1 MNPEGCEYSQFC
13 LRCRAWRGTL
23 DVTLRQDY
31 KAGEKLFVDFA
42 GDTVPVSDPVTG
54 AAVPAHLFGAT
65 LGASNYT
72 YAEAVLAQNLPVWIT
87 LHVCTFGFMGCVPAI
102 VVPDNTRTAVTRPCR
117 YEPDLNPTYQDM
129 ATHYGTAVIHARVK
143 KPKDKAKVKSAV
155 LIAQRCIIAALRN
168 HAFFSLTELNTAIRE
183 KLMEYNGRE
192 LQKLKVSRK
201 HLFETIDRPVMKALP
216 LTRYEYAER
225 TRHKVN
231 IDCHV
236 EIGRH

>member
-1 MNPEGCEYSQFC
+1 M
-13 LRCRAWRGTL
+13 
-23 DVTLRQDY
+23 
-31 KAGEKLFVDFA
+31 
-42 GDTVPVSDPVTG
+42 
-54 AAVPAHLFGAT
+54 
-65 LGASNYT
+65 
-72 YAEAVLAQNLPVWIT
+72 
-87 LHVCTFGFMGCVPAI
+87 
-102 VVPDNTRTAVTRPCR
+102 
-117 YEPDLNPTYQDM
+117 
-129 ATHYGTAVIHARVK
+129 
-143 KPKDKAKVKSAV
+143 